1 MDIIIR
7 RAVVADFP
15 AVYALFREF
24 AVFQKTPEK
33 LHITLDQLIADEAH
47 FQCFVAEMDG
57 GADGG
62 GETGGLAENRGA
74 DREIVGFA
82 TFFMAY
88 YSWTGKAIYL
98 DDLYVRKSSRQYGIG
113 KKLLFAVI
121 DFSKENGCKTVR
133 WLVSRWNGNAMAF
146 YKSIGAE
153 IYETEMVCVLD
164 NH

>member
-7 RAVVADFP
+7 RAGVADFP

-47 FQCFVAEMDG
+47 FQCFVAETG
-57 GADGG
+57 SGPGG
-62 GETGGLAENRGA
+62 G
-74 DREIVGFA
+74 REIVGFA

-98 DDLYVRKSSRQYGIG
+98 DDLYVRESSRKYGIG

>member
-7 RAVVADFP
+7 RAGVADFP

-33 LHITLDQLIADEAH
+33 LHITLDQLIANEAY
-47 FQCFVAEMDG
+47 FQCFVAEDSGAEG
-57 GADGG
+57 G
-62 GETGGLAENRGA
+62 
-74 DREIVGFA
+74 REIVGFA
-82 TFFMAY
+82 TFFVAY

-98 DDLYVRKSSRQYGIG
+98 DDLYVRESSRKYGIG
-113 KKLLFAVI
+113 KKLLFSVI

-133 WLVSRWNGNAMAF
+133 WLVSRWNVNAIEF
-146 YKSIGAE
+146 YKSIGTE
-153 IYETEMVCVLD
+153 VYETEMVCVLN

>member
-7 RAVVADFP
+7 RAGLADFP

-33 LHITLDQLIADEAH
+33 LHITLDQLIADAEH
-47 FQCFVAEMDG
+47 FQCFVAEM
-57 GADGG
+57 G
-62 GETGGLAENRGA
+62 GESGGDREAGAESG
-74 DREIVGFA
+74 REIVGFA
-82 TFFMAY
+82 TFFVAY

-98 DDLYVRKSSRQYGIG
+98 DDLYVRESSRKYGIG

-121 DFSKENGCKTVR
+121 DFSKKNGCKTVR
-133 WLVSRWNGNAMAF
+133 WLVSRWNANAIEF

-153 IYETEMVCVLD
+153 IYETEIVCVLD

>member
-1 MDIIIR
+1 MDITIR
-7 RAVVADFP
+7 KAGVADFP
-15 AVYALFREF
+15 AIYALFREF

-47 FQCFVAEMDG
+47 FQCFVAE
-57 GADGG
+57 AG
-62 GETGGLAENRGA
+62 GETEAN
-74 DREIVGFA
+74 REIVGFA

-98 DDLYVRKSSRQYGIG
+98 DDLYVRESSRKYGIG

-121 DFSKENGCKTVR
+121 DFSKDNGCKTVR

-164 NH
+164 NHL

>member
-47 FQCFVAEMDG
+47 FQCFVAEVDHG
-57 GADGG
+57 AGADGESG
-62 GETGGLAENRGA
+62 GG
-74 DREIVGFA
+74 REIVGFA
-82 TFFMAY
+82 SFFMAY

-98 DDLYVRKSSRQYGIG
+98 DDLYVRESSRKYGIG

-121 DFSKENGCKTVR
+121 NFSKENGCKTVR

-153 IYETEMVCVLD
+153 IHETEMVCVLE

>member
-1 MDIIIR
+1 MDILIR

-15 AVYALFREF
+15 AVYALFQEF

-33 LHITLDQLIADEAH
+33 LHITLDQLIADAEH

-57 GADGG
+57 GGEGEGG
-62 GETGGLAENRGA
+62 
-74 DREIVGFA
+74 REIVGFA
-82 TFFMAY
+82 SFFMAY

-98 DDLYVRKSSRQYGIG
+98 DDLYVRKSSRKHGIG

-121 DFSKENGCKTVR
+121 DFSKANGCRTVR

-164 NH
+164 NTHLS

>member
-47 FQCFVAEMDG
+47 FQCFVAEMIG
-57 GADGG
+57 
-62 GETGGLAENRGA
+62 
-74 DREIVGFA
+74 EIVGFA

-98 DDLYVRKSSRQYGIG
+98 DDLYVRENSRKYGIG

>member
-57 GADGG
+57 
-62 GETGGLAENRGA
+62 
-74 DREIVGFA
+74 EIVGFA

-98 DDLYVRKSSRQYGIG
+98 DDLYVRENSRKYGIG

>member
-33 LHITLDQLIADEAH
+33 LHITLDQLIADAGD
-47 FQCFVAEMDG
+47 FQCFVAEETTREDAAGDAAEG
-57 GADGG
+57 G
-62 GETGGLAENRGA
+62 
-74 DREIVGFA
+74 REIVGFA

-98 DDLYVRKSSRQYGIG
+98 DDLYVRESSRKYGIG

-121 DFSKENGCKTVR
+121 DFSKESGCKTVR
-133 WLVSRWNGNAMAF
+133 WLVSRWNGNAIEF

-153 IYETEMVCVLD
+153 VYETEMVCVLD
-164 NH
+164 NHL

>member
-33 LHITLDQLIADEAH
+33 LHITLDQLIADAED
-47 FQCFVAEMDG
+47 FQCFVAET
-57 GADGG
+57 DGG
-62 GETGGLAENRGA
+62 GEGRG
-74 DREIVGFA
+74 REIVGFA

-98 DDLYVRKSSRQYGIG
+98 DDLYVRESSRKYGIG

-121 DFSKENGCKTVR
+121 DFSKESGCKTVR
-133 WLVSRWNGNAMAF
+133 WLVSRWNGNAIEF

-153 IYETEMVCVLD
+153 VHETEMVCVLD
-164 NH
+164 NTHQS

>member
-7 RAVVADFP
+7 KAGVADFP

-47 FQCFVAEMDG
+47 FQCFVAEIG
-57 GADGG
+57 GAAEAGDAAESGG
-62 GETGGLAENRGA
+62 VGSG
-74 DREIVGFA
+74 REIVGFA

-98 DDLYVRKSSRQYGIG
+98 DDLYVRENSRKYGIG

-153 IYETEMVCVLD
+153 IYETEMVCVLE

>member
-7 RAVVADFP
+7 RAGVADFP

-47 FQCFVAEMDG
+47 FQCFVAETGSEPG
-57 GADGG
+57 G
-62 GETGGLAENRGA
+62 

-98 DDLYVRKSSRQYGIG
+98 DDLYVRESSRKYGIG

>member
-1 MDIIIR
+1 MDTIIR

-33 LHITLDQLIADEAH
+33 LHITLDQLIADAED
-47 FQCFVAEMDG
+47 FQCFVAET
-57 GADGG
+57 DGG
-62 GETGGLAENRGA
+62 GEGAAGDAAEGG
-74 DREIVGFA
+74 REIVGFA

-98 DDLYVRKSSRQYGIG
+98 DDLYVRKNSRKYGIG

-153 IYETEMVCVLD
+153 IHETEMVCVLD
-164 NH
+164 NHL

>member
-7 RAVVADFP
+7 RAVVGDFP

-57 GADGG
+57 
-62 GETGGLAENRGA
+62 
-74 DREIVGFA
+74 EIVGFA

-98 DDLYVRKSSRQYGIG
+98 DDLYVRENSRKYGIG

>member
-1 MDIIIR
+1 MEITIR

-47 FQCFVAEMDG
+47 FQCFVAEAGG
-57 GADGG
+57 GAEAGGNAEGSGESGG
-62 GETGGLAENRGA
+62 G
-74 DREIVGFA
+74 REIVGFA
-82 TFFMAY
+82 TFFAAY

-98 DDLYVRKSSRQYGIG
+98 DDLYVRESSRKYGIG

-133 WLVSRWNGNAMAF
+133 WLVSWWNGNAMAF

-153 IYETEMVCVLD
+153 IHETEVVCVLD

>member
-1 MDIIIR
+1 MEIIIR
-7 RAVVADFP
+7 RAGVTDFP

-47 FQCFVAEMDG
+47 FQCFVAE
-57 GADGG
+57 AG
-62 GETGGLAENRGA
+62 GEAGA

-98 DDLYVRKSSRQYGIG
+98 DDLYVRESSRKYGIG

-153 IYETEMVCVLD
+153 IFETEMVCVLE

>member
-7 RAVVADFP
+7 RAGVADFP

-33 LHITLDQLIADEAH
+33 LHITLDQLVADEKY
-47 FQCFVAEMDG
+47 FQCFVAEVDG
-57 GADGG
+57 GAEGG
-62 GETGGLAENRGA
+62 
-74 DREIVGFA
+74 REIVGFA
-82 TFFMAY
+82 TFFVAY

-98 DDLYVRKSSRQYGIG
+98 DDLYVRESSRKYGIG
-113 KKLLFAVI
+113 KKLLFSVI

-133 WLVSRWNGNAMAF
+133 WLVSRWNENAIEF

-153 IYETEMVCVLD
+153 VYETEMVCVLG